1 MREIRTPIHIAS
13 AGQDVIVDSRA
24 HARAARHLPDC
35 AVTHYDDAKHDIWM
49 ETDAIREPL
58 LATLDQFLADK
69 VGVR

>member
-1 MREIRTPIHIAS
+1 
-13 AGQDVIVDSRA
+13 
-24 HARAARHLPDC
+24 
-35 AVTHYDDAKHDIWM
+35 VTHYDDAKHDIWM